1 MFWSASRLMSKPV
14 RLLARRTDSYVHAH
28 AVLRSPM
35 RLFGAVAGASA
46 DSYDAGDDND
56 GIGNGAGVGSDAG
69 AAADSGHA
77 GTVAFAGTSAG
88 TFAGTPSFYEAID
101 IADVVRARRLR
112 RIRFILVRCVSVLLI
127 VGAVVVASLPFA
139 MQAHSARRLAETSD
153 SAART
158 VAGWPYPMAMEEL
171 ERARAYNRRLA
182 VEGQPVLG
190 EAADP
195 FTTRPAGTAGDADTA
210 DDSAPSGGAG
220 LSAADTDANYQGLL
234 DSGAGIMGT
243 VLVPKI
249 GVELPIRHGTSEP
262 VLAVGAGHLYGTSLP
277 VGGTGSHTVVT
288 GHRGLVKSLMFTR
301 LDELH
306 DGDFMYIK
314 VMDETLGYEVDR
326 ISVIEPDDVSRLKI
340 VPGEDRLTLMT
351 CTPYGI
357 NTHRLL
363 VSGHRV
369 AIPLPAPD
377 PADVRDERAT
387 ELGAL
392 AMTIVCTMGGMLLC
406 CMVVRSMR
414 PRHRI
419 MCTLP
424 PGRVKDKGEGRDFRG
439 SARSPNPSMEGT
451 GFKTFIHK
459 VQGMEAHRQFATA
472 P

>member
-28 AVLRSPM
+28 TVLRSPM

-195 FTTRPAGTAGDADTA
+195 FTTRPLVLRFRESDT
-210 DDSAPSGGAG
+210 P
-220 LSAADTDANYQGLL
+220 
-234 DSGAGIMGT
+234 M
-243 VLVPKI
+243 
-249 GVELPIRHGTSEP
+249 
-262 VLAVGAGHLYGTSLP
+262 AV
-277 VGGTGSHTVVT
+277 
-288 GHRGLVKSLMFTR
+288 
-301 LDELH
+301 
-306 DGDFMYIK
+306 
-314 VMDETLGYEVDR
+314 
-326 ISVIEPDDVSRLKI
+326 
-340 VPGEDRLTLMT
+340 
-351 CTPYGI
+351 
-357 NTHRLL
+357 
-363 VSGHRV
+363 
-369 AIPLPAPD
+369 
-377 PADVRDERAT
+377 
-387 ELGAL
+387 
-392 AMTIVCTMGGMLLC
+392 
-406 CMVVRSMR
+406 
-414 PRHRI
+414 
-419 MCTLP
+419 
-424 PGRVKDKGEGRDFRG
+424 
-439 SARSPNPSMEGT
+439 
-451 GFKTFIHK
+451 
-459 VQGMEAHRQFATA
+459 
-472 P
+472 

>member
-195 FTTRPAGTAGDADTA
+195 FTTRPAGTSGDADTA
-210 DDSAPSGGAG
+210 DDSAHSGGAG

-277 VGGTGSHTVVT
+277 VGGTDSHTVVT

-301 LDELH
+301 LDELR
-306 DGDFMYIK
+306 DGDFHVHQSDGRDAGIRS
-314 VMDETLGYEVDR
+314 GPNQRDR
-326 ISVIEPDDVSRLKI
+326 TGR
-340 VPGEDRLTLMT
+340 RLTVE
-351 CTPYGI
+351 
-357 NTHRLL
+357 NRA
-363 VSGHRV
+363 RRR
-369 AIPLPAPD
+369 
-377 PADVRDERAT
+377 PADVDDLHA
-387 ELGAL
+387 
-392 AMTIVCTMGGMLLC
+392 I
-406 CMVVRSMR
+406 
-414 PRHRI
+414 RHQHASAASLWASRRN
-419 MCTLP
+419 TAA
-424 PGRVKDKGEGRDFRG
+424 R
-439 SARSPNPSMEGT
+439 ARSGRRARRTCDRTGRARHDHRLHDGRHAVVLHGRAVDAAPTPNHAAR
-451 GFKTFIHK
+451 FHL
-459 VQGMEAHRQFATA
+459 AA
-472 P
+472 

>member
-88 TFAGTPSFYEAID
+88 TFAETPSFYEAID

-171 ERARAYNRRLA
+171 ERVRAYNRRLA

-195 FTTRPAGTAGDADTA
+195 FTTRPAALPEMLMSPTIRHIPAVPGFPLRTRTRTIRACWIPAQASWARYWCPKSAWNCRFGMVRPNRCSPSVPGICTAPACR
-210 DDSAPSGGAG
+210 
-220 LSAADTDANYQGLL
+220 SAALARIRW
-234 DSGAGIMGT
+234 SPGIAAWSN
-243 VLVPKI
+243 
-249 GVELPIRHGTSEP
+249 R
-262 VLAVGAGHLYGTSLP
+262 
-277 VGGTGSHTVVT
+277 
-288 GHRGLVKSLMFTR
+288 
-301 LDELH
+301 
-306 DGDFMYIK
+306 
-314 VMDETLGYEVDR
+314 
-326 ISVIEPDDVSRLKI
+326 
-340 VPGEDRLTLMT
+340 
-351 CTPYGI
+351 
-357 NTHRLL
+357 
-363 VSGHRV
+363 
-369 AIPLPAPD
+369 
-377 PADVRDERAT
+377 
-387 ELGAL
+387 
-392 AMTIVCTMGGMLLC
+392 
-406 CMVVRSMR
+406 
-414 PRHRI
+414 
-419 MCTLP
+419 
-424 PGRVKDKGEGRDFRG
+424 
-439 SARSPNPSMEGT
+439 
-451 GFKTFIHK
+451 
-459 VQGMEAHRQFATA
+459 
-472 P
+472 

>member
-1 MFWSASRLMSKPV
+1 MATHGTPRRTAARAWMKSQAAALVVIMIGTLILTIPPVLMGMNIHGNTNTTKSHTDASLALEKKERERIIS
-14 RLLARRTDSYVHAH
+14 RAREYNQRLARD
-28 AVLRSPM
+28 
-35 RLFGAVAGASA
+35 
-46 DSYDAGDDND
+46 
-56 GIGNGAGVGSDAG
+56 
-69 AAADSGHA
+69 
-77 GTVAFAGTSAG
+77 
-88 TFAGTPSFYEAID
+88 
-101 IADVVRARRLR
+101 
-112 RIRFILVRCVSVLLI
+112 
-127 VGAVVVASLPFA
+127 
-139 MQAHSARRLAETSD
+139 
-153 SAART
+153 
-158 VAGWPYPMAMEEL
+158 
-171 ERARAYNRRLA
+171 
-182 VEGQPVLG
+182 GQPVMGEGIDPWNGTDQSVSEQDKDYNTQLAEPRDGVIASVSYPKLG
-190 EAADP
+190 I
-195 FTTRPAGTAGDADTA
+195 
-210 DDSAPSGGAG
+210 
-220 LSAADTDANYQGLL
+220 N
-234 DSGAGIMGT
+234 
-243 VLVPKI
+243 
-249 GVELPIRHGTSEP
+249 LPVRHGTSKRT
-262 VLAVGAGHLYGTSLP
+262 LDAGAGHMYGTSLP

-419 MCTLP
+419 MRHASAWP
-424 PGRVKDKGEGRDFRG
+424 RKG
-439 SARSPNPSMEGT
+439 
-451 GFKTFIHK
+451 
-459 VQGMEAHRQFATA
+459 
-472 P
+472 

>member
-88 TFAGTPSFYEAID
+88 TPSFYEVID

-195 FTTRPAGTAGDADTA
+195 LLPDRLALPEMLIPPTIRRLPAVPGFPRRTRTRTIRACWIPAQASWARYWCPKSAWNCRFGMVRPNRCSPSAQGICTAPACR
-210 DDSAPSGGAG
+210 
-220 LSAADTDANYQGLL
+220 SAALARIRW
-234 DSGAGIMGT
+234 SPGIAAWSN
-243 VLVPKI
+243 
-249 GVELPIRHGTSEP
+249 R
-262 VLAVGAGHLYGTSLP
+262 
-277 VGGTGSHTVVT
+277 
-288 GHRGLVKSLMFTR
+288 
-301 LDELH
+301 
-306 DGDFMYIK
+306 
-314 VMDETLGYEVDR
+314 
-326 ISVIEPDDVSRLKI
+326 
-340 VPGEDRLTLMT
+340 
-351 CTPYGI
+351 
-357 NTHRLL
+357 
-363 VSGHRV
+363 
-369 AIPLPAPD
+369 
-377 PADVRDERAT
+377 
-387 ELGAL
+387 
-392 AMTIVCTMGGMLLC
+392 
-406 CMVVRSMR
+406 
-414 PRHRI
+414 
-419 MCTLP
+419 
-424 PGRVKDKGEGRDFRG
+424 
-439 SARSPNPSMEGT
+439 
-451 GFKTFIHK
+451 
-459 VQGMEAHRQFATA
+459 
-472 P
+472 

>member
-28 AVLRSPM
+28 TVLRSPM

-56 GIGNGAGVGSDAG
+56 GIGNGAGVGSDAD

-195 FTTRPAGTAGDADTA
+195 FTTRPAGTAGDADVA
-210 DDSAPSGGAG
+210 DDSAH
-220 LSAADTDANYQGLL
+220 
-234 DSGAGIMGT
+234 SGAGIMGT

-419 MCTLP
+419 MRHASTWP
-424 PGRVKDKGEGRDFRG
+424 RKG
-439 SARSPNPSMEGT
+439 
-451 GFKTFIHK
+451 
-459 VQGMEAHRQFATA
+459 
-472 P
+472 

>member
-195 FTTRPAGTAGDADTA
+195 FTTRPAGTAGDADVA
-210 DDSAPSGGAG
+210 DDSAPSGGSG

-288 GHRGLVKSLMFTR
+288 GHRGLV
-301 LDELH
+301 
-306 DGDFMYIK
+306 
-314 VMDETLGYEVDR
+314 
-326 ISVIEPDDVSRLKI
+326 SVIEPDDVSRLKI

-419 MCTLP
+419 MRHASTWP
-424 PGRVKDKGEGRDFRG
+424 RKG
-439 SARSPNPSMEGT
+439 
-451 GFKTFIHK
+451 
-459 VQGMEAHRQFATA
+459 
-472 P
+472 

>member
-195 FTTRPAGTAGDADTA
+195 FTTRPAGTAGDADVA
-210 DDSAPSGGAG
+210 DDSAPSGGSG

-277 VGGTGSHTVVT
+277 VGGTDSHTVVT

-314 VMDETLGYEVDR
+314 VMDETLG
-326 ISVIEPDDVSRLKI
+326 
-340 VPGEDRLTLMT
+340 
-351 CTPYGI
+351 
-357 NTHRLL
+357 
-363 VSGHRV
+363 
-369 AIPLPAPD
+369 
-377 PADVRDERAT
+377 PADVDDLHAIRHQHASAASLRASRRNT
-387 ELGAL
+387 A
-392 AMTIVCTMGGMLLC
+392 ARA
-406 CMVVRSMR
+406 RS
-414 PRHRI
+414 
-419 MCTLP
+419 
-424 PGRVKDKGEGRDFRG
+424 GRRARRTCDRTG
-439 SARSPNPSMEGT
+439 SARHDHRLHDGRHAVVLHGRAVDAAPTPNHAAR
-451 GFKTFIHK
+451 FRL
-459 VQGMEAHRQFATA
+459 AA
-472 P
+472 

>member
-171 ERARAYNRRLA
+171 ERARAYNRRPIRSLPDRLA
-182 VEGQPVLG
+182 LPEMLMSPTIRRLPAVPGFPRR
-190 EAADP
+190 
-195 FTTRPAGTAGDADTA
+195 TRTRTIRACWIPAQASWARYWCPKSAWNCRFGMARPNRCSPSVPGICTAPACR
-210 DDSAPSGGAG
+210 
-220 LSAADTDANYQGLL
+220 SAALTRIRW
-234 DSGAGIMGT
+234 SPGIAAWSN
-243 VLVPKI
+243 
-249 GVELPIRHGTSEP
+249 R
-262 VLAVGAGHLYGTSLP
+262 
-277 VGGTGSHTVVT
+277 
-288 GHRGLVKSLMFTR
+288 
-301 LDELH
+301 
-306 DGDFMYIK
+306 
-314 VMDETLGYEVDR
+314 
-326 ISVIEPDDVSRLKI
+326 
-340 VPGEDRLTLMT
+340 
-351 CTPYGI
+351 
-357 NTHRLL
+357 
-363 VSGHRV
+363 
-369 AIPLPAPD
+369 
-377 PADVRDERAT
+377 
-387 ELGAL
+387 
-392 AMTIVCTMGGMLLC
+392 
-406 CMVVRSMR
+406 
-414 PRHRI
+414 
-419 MCTLP
+419 
-424 PGRVKDKGEGRDFRG
+424 
-439 SARSPNPSMEGT
+439 
-451 GFKTFIHK
+451 
-459 VQGMEAHRQFATA
+459 
-472 P
+472 

>member
-1 MFWSASRLMSKPV
+1 M
-14 RLLARRTDSYVHAH
+14 
-28 AVLRSPM
+28 
-35 RLFGAVAGASA
+35 
-46 DSYDAGDDND
+46 
-56 GIGNGAGVGSDAG
+56 
-69 AAADSGHA
+69 
-77 GTVAFAGTSAG
+77 
-88 TFAGTPSFYEAID
+88 
-101 IADVVRARRLR
+101 
-112 RIRFILVRCVSVLLI
+112 LLI

-210 DDSAPSGGAG
+210 DDSAPSGGSG

-277 VGGTGSHTVVT
+277 VGGTDSHTVVT

-326 ISVIEPDDVSRLKI
+326 ISVIEPDDVSR
-340 VPGEDRLTLMT
+340 
-351 CTPYGI
+351 
-357 NTHRLL
+357 
-363 VSGHRV
+363 
-369 AIPLPAPD
+369 
-377 PADVRDERAT
+377 
-387 ELGAL
+387 
-392 AMTIVCTMGGMLLC
+392 
-406 CMVVRSMR
+406 
-414 PRHRI
+414 
-419 MCTLP
+419 
-424 PGRVKDKGEGRDFRG
+424 
-439 SARSPNPSMEGT
+439 
-451 GFKTFIHK
+451 
-459 VQGMEAHRQFATA
+459 
-472 P
+472 

>member
-1 MFWSASRLMSKPV
+1 MRMRCCVRPCGCSVPWRAPRLIPMMPVTITMASAMAPESDLMPV
-14 RLLARRTDSYVHAH
+14 QLPTVVMPELLRSLERLLERSLERRRFT
-28 AVLRSPM
+28 
-35 RLFGAVAGASA
+35 
-46 DSYDAGDDND
+46 
-56 GIGNGAGVGSDAG
+56 
-69 AAADSGHA
+69 
-77 GTVAFAGTSAG
+77 
-88 TFAGTPSFYEAID
+88 
-101 IADVVRARRLR
+101 RRLTLPMWFAR
-112 RIRFILVRCVSVLLI
+112 AGCGGFVIILVRCVSVLLI

-419 MCTLP
+419 MRHVSAWP
-424 PGRVKDKGEGRDFRG
+424 RKG
-439 SARSPNPSMEGT
+439 
-451 GFKTFIHK
+451 
-459 VQGMEAHRQFATA
+459 
-472 P
+472 

>member
-195 FTTRPAGTAGDADTA
+195 FTTRPAGTAGDADVA
-210 DDSAPSGGAG
+210 DDSAHSG
-220 LSAADTDANYQGLL
+220 
-234 DSGAGIMGT
+234 
-243 VLVPKI
+243 
-249 GVELPIRHGTSEP
+249 
-262 VLAVGAGHLYGTSLP
+262 GAGHLYGTSLP
-277 VGGTGSHTVVT
+277 VGGTDSHTVVT

-419 MCTLP
+419 MRHASAWP
-424 PGRVKDKGEGRDFRG
+424 RKG
-439 SARSPNPSMEGT
+439 
-451 GFKTFIHK
+451 
-459 VQGMEAHRQFATA
+459 
-472 P
+472 

>member
-1 MFWSASRLMSKPV
+1 MSKPV

-28 AVLRSPM
+28 TVLRSPM

-56 GIGNGAGVGSDAG
+56 GIGNGAGVGSDAD

-195 FTTRPAGTAGDADTA
+195 FTTRPAGTAGDADVA
-210 DDSAPSGGAG
+210 DDSAH
-220 LSAADTDANYQGLL
+220 
-234 DSGAGIMGT
+234 SGAGIMGT

-419 MCTLP
+419 MRHASTWP
-424 PGRVKDKGEGRDFRG
+424 RKG
-439 SARSPNPSMEGT
+439 
-451 GFKTFIHK
+451 
-459 VQGMEAHRQFATA
+459 
-472 P
+472 

>member
-28 AVLRSPM
+28 TVLRSPM

-314 VMDETLGYEVDR
+314 VMDETLGYEADR

-387 ELGAL
+387 ELGVL
-392 AMTIVCTMGGMLLC
+392 AVTIVCTMGGMLLC

-419 MCTLP
+419 MRHASTWP
-424 PGRVKDKGEGRDFRG
+424 RKG
-439 SARSPNPSMEGT
+439 
-451 GFKTFIHK
+451 
-459 VQGMEAHRQFATA
+459 
-472 P
+472 

>member
-1 MFWSASRLMSKPV
+1 M
-14 RLLARRTDSYVHAH
+14 
-28 AVLRSPM
+28 
-35 RLFGAVAGASA
+35 
-46 DSYDAGDDND
+46 
-56 GIGNGAGVGSDAG
+56 
-69 AAADSGHA
+69 
-77 GTVAFAGTSAG
+77 
-88 TFAGTPSFYEAID
+88 
-101 IADVVRARRLR
+101 VRARRLR

-195 FTTRPAGTAGDADTA
+195 FTTRPAGTAGDADVA
-210 DDSAPSGGAG
+210 DDSAHSGGAG

-277 VGGTGSHTVVT
+277 VGGTDSHTVVT

-419 MCTLP
+419 MRHASAWP
-424 PGRVKDKGEGRDFRG
+424 RKG
-439 SARSPNPSMEGT
+439 
-451 GFKTFIHK
+451 
-459 VQGMEAHRQFATA
+459 
-472 P
+472 

>member
-77 GTVAFAGTSAG
+77 GTVAFAGTSAGTSAG

-195 FTTRPAGTAGDADTA
+195 FTTRPAGTAGDADVA
-210 DDSAPSGGAG
+210 DVPAVPGFPRRTRTRTIRACWIPAQASWARYWCPKSAWNCRFGMVRPNRCSPSAPGICTAPACR
-220 LSAADTDANYQGLL
+220 SAALARIRW
-234 DSGAGIMGT
+234 SPGIAAWSN
-243 VLVPKI
+243 
-249 GVELPIRHGTSEP
+249 R
-262 VLAVGAGHLYGTSLP
+262 
-277 VGGTGSHTVVT
+277 
-288 GHRGLVKSLMFTR
+288 
-301 LDELH
+301 
-306 DGDFMYIK
+306 
-314 VMDETLGYEVDR
+314 
-326 ISVIEPDDVSRLKI
+326 
-340 VPGEDRLTLMT
+340 
-351 CTPYGI
+351 
-357 NTHRLL
+357 
-363 VSGHRV
+363 
-369 AIPLPAPD
+369 
-377 PADVRDERAT
+377 
-387 ELGAL
+387 
-392 AMTIVCTMGGMLLC
+392 
-406 CMVVRSMR
+406 
-414 PRHRI
+414 
-419 MCTLP
+419 
-424 PGRVKDKGEGRDFRG
+424 
-439 SARSPNPSMEGT
+439 
-451 GFKTFIHK
+451 
-459 VQGMEAHRQFATA
+459 
-472 P
+472 

>member
-1 MFWSASRLMSKPV
+1 
-14 RLLARRTDSYVHAH
+14 
-28 AVLRSPM
+28 
-35 RLFGAVAGASA
+35 
-46 DSYDAGDDND
+46 
-56 GIGNGAGVGSDAG
+56 
-69 AAADSGHA
+69 
-77 GTVAFAGTSAG
+77 
-88 TFAGTPSFYEAID
+88 
-101 IADVVRARRLR
+101 
-112 RIRFILVRCVSVLLI
+112 
-127 VGAVVVASLPFA
+127 
-139 MQAHSARRLAETSD
+139 
-153 SAART
+153 
-158 VAGWPYPMAMEEL
+158 
-171 ERARAYNRRLA
+171 
-182 VEGQPVLG
+182 
-190 EAADP
+190 
-195 FTTRPAGTAGDADTA
+195 
-210 DDSAPSGGAG
+210 
-220 LSAADTDANYQGLL
+220 
-234 DSGAGIMGT
+234 
-243 VLVPKI
+243 
-249 GVELPIRHGTSEP
+249 
-262 VLAVGAGHLYGTSLP
+262 
-277 VGGTGSHTVVT
+277 
-288 GHRGLVKSLMFTR
+288 MFTR

-419 MCTLP
+419 MR
-424 PGRVKDKGEGRDFRG
+424 PGRVKDKGEGRDFRW

-459 VQGMEAHRQFATA
+459 VQGMEVHRQFAAA

>member
-153 SAART
+153 S
-158 VAGWPYPMAMEEL
+158 
-171 ERARAYNRRLA
+171 
-182 VEGQPVLG
+182 
-190 EAADP
+190 
-195 FTTRPAGTAGDADTA
+195 PAGTAGDADTA

-277 VGGTGSHTVVT
+277 VRGTGSHTVVT

-419 MCTLP
+419 MRHASAWP
-424 PGRVKDKGEGRDFRG
+424 RKG
-439 SARSPNPSMEGT
+439 
-451 GFKTFIHK
+451 
-459 VQGMEAHRQFATA
+459 
-472 P
+472 

>member
-28 AVLRSPM
+28 TVLRSPM

-77 GTVAFAGTSAG
+77 GTVAFAGT
-88 TFAGTPSFYEAID
+88 FAGTPSFYEAID

-112 RIRFILVRCVSVLLI
+112 RIRFILVRCMSVLLI

-277 VGGTGSHTVVT
+277 VGGTDSHTVVT

-306 DGDFMYIK
+306 DGDFMYIIH
-314 VMDETLGYEVDR
+314 VHQSDGRDAGIRSGPNQRDR
-326 ISVIEPDDVSRLKI
+326 TGR
-340 VPGEDRLTLMT
+340 RLTVE
-351 CTPYGI
+351 
-357 NTHRLL
+357 NRA
-363 VSGHRV
+363 RRR
-369 AIPLPAPD
+369 
-377 PADVRDERAT
+377 PADVDDLHAIRHQHASAASLRASRRNT
-387 ELGAL
+387 A
-392 AMTIVCTMGGMLLC
+392 
-406 CMVVRSMR
+406 VR
-414 PRHRI
+414 
-419 MCTLP
+419 
-424 PGRVKDKGEGRDFRG
+424 
-439 SARSPNPSMEGT
+439 ARSGRRARRTCDRTGRARHDHRLHDGRHAVVLHGRAVDAAPTPNHAAR
-451 GFKTFIHK
+451 FRL
-459 VQGMEAHRQFATA
+459 AA
-472 P
+472 

>member
-220 LSAADTDANYQGLL
+220 
-234 DSGAGIMGT
+234 
-243 VLVPKI
+243 
-249 GVELPIRHGTSEP
+249 
-262 VLAVGAGHLYGTSLP
+262 HLYGTSLP

-387 ELGAL
+387 ELGVL

-419 MCTLP
+419 MRHASAWP
-424 PGRVKDKGEGRDFRG
+424 RKG
-439 SARSPNPSMEGT
+439 
-451 GFKTFIHK
+451 
-459 VQGMEAHRQFATA
+459 
-472 P
+472 